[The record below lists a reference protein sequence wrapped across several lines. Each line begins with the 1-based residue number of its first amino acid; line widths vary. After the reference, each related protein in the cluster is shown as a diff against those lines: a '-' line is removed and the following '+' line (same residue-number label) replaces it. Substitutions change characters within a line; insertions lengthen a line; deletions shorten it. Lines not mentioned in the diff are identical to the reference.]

1 MEGEK
6 QRLIERMMR
15 LCSISEHCRSDIRAK
30 VARVE
35 PSWCEEILE
44 CLCKEGYINE
54 MRYATAFAR
63 DKSSLSGWGSAKI
76 KVALLSKGI
85 EGSVIEDALGEIEPL
100 AAQKRLSALLSARWK
115 TLAGE
120 ADPAV
125 RRAKLFRYA
134 LGRGYDYAQ
143 IKEIYDNLR
152 RN

>member
-1 MEGEK
+1 M
-6 QRLIERMMR
+6 LERMMR

-35 PSWCEEILE
+35 PEWCDEILE
-44 CLCKEGYINE
+44 RLCKDGYINE

-63 DKSSLSGWGSAKI
+63 DKSTLSGWGSAKI

-85 EGSVIEDALGEIEPL
+85 EDSVVSAALLEVEPQ
-100 AAQKRLSALLSARWK
+100 AAQKKLSALLRAKWRA
-115 TLAGE
+115 LAGE
-120 ADPAV
+120 TDEAV

-143 IKEIYDNLR
+143 IKEIYDYKFR
-152 RN
+152 K